1 MSLTRMELRK
11 LLKNGEITED
21 EFNKIT
27 KEKDE
32 LQKKKNRETE
42 DPILLYKK
50 TIEVVKAGCNNECG
64 RVLNGGTYGLIF
76 EDINNPHRVIKGS
89 RLGHA
94 ELNKCPYEFQHE
106 INMYDLIKDV
116 FPSNL
121 KYIKMTTK
129 YKQWT
134 ANRHCYYTMDKLE
147 PIHIKKQREIKD
159 ELAQY
164 VMDELTDPLRSSILM
179 LVPGVIPEFT
189 KSYTKIEAGI
199 GSCQWR
205 EINLPIM
212 KYVFKALDMDV
223 SIYLE
228 ELRKVL
234 NVMRKNNI
242 VLSDVEFILAQ
253 TENQGVGIYMIDF
266 DKTYIS
272 KEKSEFRNLLQQ
284 DMFPVDFKLSL

>member
-1 MSLTRMELRK
+1 
-11 LLKNGEITED
+11 
-21 EFNKIT
+21 
-27 KEKDE
+27 
-32 LQKKKNRETE
+32 
-42 DPILLYKK
+42 
-50 TIEVVKAGCNNECG
+50 
-64 RVLNGGTYGLIF
+64 
-76 EDINNPHRVIKGS
+76 
-89 RLGHA
+89 
-94 ELNKCPYEFQHE
+94 
-106 INMYDLIKDV
+106 
-116 FPSNL
+116 
-121 KYIKMTTK
+121 
-129 YKQWT
+129 
-134 ANRHCYYTMDKLE
+134 MDKLE